1 MKKLLF
7 SLVLC
12 VFGSTVFADN
22 DTTPKDGPRQEIQIL
37 DVMIPAGPTIL
48 RMPTW
53 YAEAW
58 IDYTMNCLEVE
69 TNQLL
74 GTATVVITDLMTG
87 QTVAAATI
95 EPDFSTV
102 AYLPLPAEGFYRMTI
117 KSAEYLGESNFT
129 IE

>member
-1 MKKLLF
+1 M
-7 SLVLC
+7 LC
-12 VFGSTVFADN
+12 MLGSAVFADN
-22 DTTPKDGPRQEIQIL
+22 DSSSTEKNETTRLEMQII
-37 DVMIPAGPTIL
+37 DVLTPAGPTIL
-48 RMPTW
+48 RMPMW

-87 QTVAAATI
+87 QAVAAATI
-95 EPDFSTV
+95 EPDYSTV

>member
-1 MKKLLF
+1 M
-7 SLVLC
+7 LC
-12 VFGSTVFADN
+12 MLGSAVFADN
-22 DTTPKDGPRQEIQIL
+22 DINKKEGPREELQIADIL
-37 DVMIPAGPTIL
+37 TPAGPTIL
-48 RMPTW
+48 RMPMW

-87 QTVAAATI
+87 QAVAAATI
-95 EPDFSTV
+95 EPDYSTV

>member
-1 MKKLLF
+1 ML
-7 SLVLC
+7 
-12 VFGSTVFADN
+12 GSAAFADN
-22 DTTPKDGPRQEIQIL
+22 DINKKEGPREELQIADIL
-37 DVMIPAGPTIL
+37 TPAGPTIL
-48 RMPTW
+48 RMPMW

-95 EPDFSTV
+95 EPDYSTV

>member
-7 SLVLC
+7 SLMLC
-12 VFGSTVFADN
+12 MLGSAAFADN
-22 DTTPKDGPRQEIQIL
+22 DINKKEGPREELQIADIL
-37 DVMIPAGPTIL
+37 TPAGPTIL
-48 RMPTW
+48 RMPMW

-69 TNQLL
+69 INQLL
-74 GTATVVITDLMTG
+74 GPATVVITDLMTG

-95 EPDFSTV
+95 EPDYSTV

>member
-1 MKKLLF
+1 M
-7 SLVLC
+7 LC
-12 VFGSTVFADN
+12 MLGSAAFADN
-22 DTTPKDGPRQEIQIL
+22 DINKKEGPREELQIADIL
-37 DVMIPAGPTIL
+37 TPAGPTIL
-48 RMPTW
+48 RMPMW

-95 EPDFSTV
+95 EPDYSTV